1 VLGDLV
7 SFVKFLLTIV
17 VEYGRGE
24 LKGDRYNE
32 FTAKHWG
39 STIALYDT
47 QKSTPKAETTI
58 KYDVEQTYYS
68 VDRSFITARKLNF
81 PKYSAFESSQTVD
94 LLQKS
99 SSHRATADIGQ
110 INTD

>member
-1 VLGDLV
+1 M
-7 SFVKFLLTIV
+7 

-24 LKGDRYNE
+24 LKGDRYNK

-47 QKSTPKAETTI
+47 KKSTPKAETTI

-68 VDRSFITARKLNF
+68 VDRSFITARKFNF
-81 PKYSAFESSQTVD
+81 PKYYAFESSQTV
-94 LLQKS
+94 LSRTQSNSFRFSGIEQPSYKS
-99 SSHRATADIGQ
+99 PASY
-110 INTD
+110 